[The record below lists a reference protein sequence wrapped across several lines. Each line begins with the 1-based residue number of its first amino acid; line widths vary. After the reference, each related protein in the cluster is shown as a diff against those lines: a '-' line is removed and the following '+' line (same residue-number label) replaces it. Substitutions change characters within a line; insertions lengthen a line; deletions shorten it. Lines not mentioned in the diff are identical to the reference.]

1 MLTAF
6 CFISKNKI
14 DINLKNYPKKLL
26 FLRKSSNIARNS
38 KRLLENRQQ
47 IVDLCK
53 KYNYIDIDQTNY
65 TMEEVIYLMNNATH
79 LITEVGGSLS
89 HLLWTNKPI
98 KHISINWS
106 YEPWQLLPNFY
117 ENSNKKNQI
126 NSFLKHIEV
135 ARITNLPLIIHAR
148 DADDDIIQIL
158 TEEYN
163 KSPFTGVIHCFTASY
178 ELAKAALSI
187 GFYISF
193 SGIIT
198 FKNADEIR
206 ISCKKIPIDRILVE
220 TDAPFL
226 APVPFR
232 GNRNE
237 PSYITETIK
246 KVAEIKNLSEEEV
259 INITTNNFFKLF
271 KRAIL

>member
-1 MLTAF
+1 MIIDTHCHLDFKEFKEDFNNVLLKAKNNNVLGMQTICTKIDEFPKIINIAESYSNIW
-6 CFISKNKI
+6 CSIGTHPHNADLEMNISKETIIKLCLNNK
-14 DINLKNYPKKLL
+14 
-26 FLRKSSNIARNS
+26 
-38 KRLLENRQQ
+38 
-47 IVDLCK
+47 
-53 KYNYIDIDQTNY
+53 
-65 TMEEVIYLMNNATH
+65 VIGIGETGLDY
-79 LITEVGGSLS
+79 
-89 HLLWTNKPI
+89 
-98 KHISINWS
+98 
-106 YEPWQLLPNFY
+106 FY

-198 FKNADEIR
+198 FKNADELR
-206 ISCKKIPIDRILVE
+206 DSCKKIPIDRILVE

-259 INITTNNFFKLF
+259 INITTKNFFELF

>member
-1 MLTAF
+1 MIIDTHCHLDFEEFKEDFNDVLLNA
-6 CFISKNKI
+6 KNNNVFGMQTICTKI
-14 DINLKNYPKKLL
+14 DEFPKIINITKKHP
-26 FLRKSSNIARNS
+26 NIWCSIGTHPHNAD
-38 KRLLENRQQ
+38 KEKDITKEN
-47 IVDLCK
+47 IIKLCLNDK
-53 KYNYIDIDQTNY
+53 
-65 TMEEVIYLMNNATH
+65 VIGIGETGLDY
-79 LITEVGGSLS
+79 
-89 HLLWTNKPI
+89 
-98 KHISINWS
+98 
-106 YEPWQLLPNFY
+106 YY
-117 ENSNKKNQI
+117 ENSNKENQI

-148 DADDDIIQIL
+148 DADHDIIQIL

-163 KSPFTGVIHCFTASY
+163 KSPFSGVIHCFTASY

-198 FKNADEIR
+198 FKKADEIR
-206 ISCKKIPIDRILVE
+206 DSCKKIPIDRILVE

-246 KVAEIKNLSEEEV
+246 KVAEIKDLSIEEV
-259 INITTNNFFKLF
+259 INITTHNFFNLF
-271 KRAIL
+271 KRAKYDY

>member
-1 MLTAF
+1 MIIDTHCHLDFKEFREDFNNVLLKAKNNNVLGMQTICTKIDEFPKILKIAENRSNIW
-6 CFISKNKI
+6 CSIGTHPHNADLEIHISKETI
-14 DINLKNYPKKLL
+14 INLCLNNK
-26 FLRKSSNIARNS
+26 
-38 KRLLENRQQ
+38 
-47 IVDLCK
+47 
-53 KYNYIDIDQTNY
+53 
-65 TMEEVIYLMNNATH
+65 VIGIGETGLDY
-79 LITEVGGSLS
+79 
-89 HLLWTNKPI
+89 
-98 KHISINWS
+98 
-106 YEPWQLLPNFY
+106 FY

-158 TEEYN
+158 KEEYN

>member
-1 MLTAF
+1 MIIDTHCHLDFKEFKEDFNNVLLKAKNNDVLGMQTICTKIDEFPKIINIAENHSNIW
-6 CFISKNKI
+6 CSIGTHPHNADLEMNISKETIIKLCLNNK
-14 DINLKNYPKKLL
+14 
-26 FLRKSSNIARNS
+26 
-38 KRLLENRQQ
+38 
-47 IVDLCK
+47 
-53 KYNYIDIDQTNY
+53 
-65 TMEEVIYLMNNATH
+65 VIGIGETGLDY
-79 LITEVGGSLS
+79 
-89 HLLWTNKPI
+89 
-98 KHISINWS
+98 
-106 YEPWQLLPNFY
+106 FY

-198 FKNADEIR
+198 FKNADELR
-206 ISCKKIPIDRILVE
+206 VSCKKIPIDRILVE

-246 KVAEIKNLSEEEV
+246 KVAEIKNLSVEEV
-259 INITTNNFFKLF
+259 INITTKNFFELF

>member
-1 MLTAF
+1 MIIDTHCHLDFKEFKEDFNNVLLKAKNNDVLGMQTICTKIDEFPKIINIAENHSNIW
-6 CFISKNKI
+6 CSIGTHPHNADLEMNISKETIIKLCLNNK
-14 DINLKNYPKKLL
+14 
-26 FLRKSSNIARNS
+26 
-38 KRLLENRQQ
+38 
-47 IVDLCK
+47 
-53 KYNYIDIDQTNY
+53 
-65 TMEEVIYLMNNATH
+65 VIGIGETGLDY
-79 LITEVGGSLS
+79 
-89 HLLWTNKPI
+89 
-98 KHISINWS
+98 
-106 YEPWQLLPNFY
+106 FY

-198 FKNADEIR
+198 FKNAAEIR
-206 ISCKKIPIDRILVE
+206 DSCKKIPINRILVE

-246 KVAEIKNLSEEEV
+246 KVAEIKSLELEEV
-259 INITTNNFFKLF
+259 INITTNNFFDLF
-271 KRAIL
+271 KRAKL

>member
-1 MLTAF
+1 MIIDTHCHLDFEEFKEDFNDVLLNA
-6 CFISKNKI
+6 KNNNVFGMQTICTKI
-14 DINLKNYPKKLL
+14 DEFPKIINITKKHP
-26 FLRKSSNIARNS
+26 NIWCSIGTHPHNAD
-38 KRLLENRQQ
+38 KEKDITKEN
-47 IVDLCK
+47 IIKLCLNDK
-53 KYNYIDIDQTNY
+53 
-65 TMEEVIYLMNNATH
+65 VIGIGETGLDY
-79 LITEVGGSLS
+79 
-89 HLLWTNKPI
+89 
-98 KHISINWS
+98 
-106 YEPWQLLPNFY
+106 YY
-117 ENSNKKNQI
+117 ENSNKENQI

-148 DADDDIIQIL
+148 DADHDIIQIL

-163 KSPFTGVIHCFTASY
+163 KSPFSGVIHCFTASY

-206 ISCKKIPIDRILVE
+206 DSCKKIPIDRILVE

-246 KVAEIKNLSEEEV
+246 KVAEIKDLSIEEV
-259 INITTNNFFKLF
+259 INITTHNFFNLF
-271 KRAIL
+271 KRAKYDY

>member
-1 MLTAF
+1 MIIDTHCHLDFKEFKEDFNNVLLKAKNNNVLGMQTICTKIDEFPKIINIAESYSNIW
-6 CFISKNKI
+6 CSIGTHPHNADLEMNISKETIVKLCLNNK
-14 DINLKNYPKKLL
+14 
-26 FLRKSSNIARNS
+26 
-38 KRLLENRQQ
+38 
-47 IVDLCK
+47 
-53 KYNYIDIDQTNY
+53 
-65 TMEEVIYLMNNATH
+65 VIG
-79 LITEVGGSLS
+79 IG
-89 HLLWTNKPI
+89 
-98 KHISINWS
+98 
-106 YEPWQLLPNFY
+106 EPGLDYFY
-117 ENSNKKNQI
+117 ENSNKENQI

-198 FKNADEIR
+198 FKNADELR
-206 ISCKKIPIDRILVE
+206 DSCKKIPIDRILVE

-259 INITTNNFFKLF
+259 INITTKNFFELF